1 MHNAK
6 CLAHMHTYWSGVTIQ
21 ALHCAFCIWHY
32 WVLDLDTGRREP
44 AVHGRPSA
52 VRKENGPGDVAGR
65 VGCEEQRRA
74 NHFCGRRPALEHGLG
89 RIGVVPVRVVL
100 DLCGQRCVD
109 DAWSDGVHANTRGS
123 ELGGSRAHQLDGAGF
138 CHGIDGLAR
147 FDDLRTYGR
156 KQDDASGA
164 LLAHEAT
171 RGLND
176 VERTLEVEIE
186 NAIDLIRREFENRLS
201 DVDAWGANHDI
212 ETP

>member
-1 MHNAK
+1 
-6 CLAHMHTYWSGVTIQ
+6 
-21 ALHCAFCIWHY
+21 
-32 WVLDLDTGRREP
+32 
-44 AVHGRPSA
+44 
-52 VRKENGPGDVAGR
+52 
-65 VGCEEQRRA
+65 
-74 NHFCGRRPALEHGLG
+74 
-89 RIGVVPVRVVL
+89 
-100 DLCGQRCVD
+100 
-109 DAWSDGVHANTRGS
+109 HANTRGS

-212 ETP
+212 ETPSIRDAARDRTPRSTPISDVELTAGRGAPDPRRDTLGCGVVDVQTDYRGTVFG